1 MTLDSIRN
9 SCDVY
14 PDYAD
19 KMECLATLALELL
32 VCRSEW
38 GVWEW
43 RARGVIASNSPHVT
57 RTHHSTTLTQD
68 PLPRYRNS
76 PGNDPQIRNMFR
88 GNLYLL
94 RMSMTENDMNWLL
107 NFHWIGLFGCV
118 EGLFPAWCGGNSW
131 QLFYCRQQT
140 LGTTPIPA
148 NTLQRDHIWQDHCCN
163 EGNVWRGVF
172 SKWSLSLGMGM
183 TREGHQSLEESNQ
196 SWRVGGHNQRYLSST
211 SWWGKHRAPNICT
224 LFCCWKSVA

>member
-1 MTLDSIRN
+1 MTWQLRVTLDSIRN

-163 EGNVWRGVF
+163 EGNVWRGCFLNCLCLWGWGWQEKAISRWRRAISRGEWVATT
-172 SKWSLSLGMGM
+172 SATCHLL
-183 TREGHQSLEESNQ
+183 HDDES
-196 SWRVGGHNQRYLSST
+196 T
-211 SWWGKHRAPNICT
+211 
-224 LFCCWKSVA
+224 